1 MESAKALDP
10 KAERATAGGDPP
22 AEPGLLESTGALWH
36 ELRGALHDQ
45 LRLAVLET
53 KLAGT
58 SLAVMLAAGVMVALL
73 LVTAWLGLVG
83 AGVLWLIGMGV
94 AASMAMLMAVAASVV
109 FALALCF
116 LIRRQSRH
124 LQFPATLRSLRPVPA
139 ELHTP
144 EQS

>member
-1 MESAKALDP
+1 MESAKAPEP
-10 KAERATAGGDPP
+10 KGERAATGELP
-22 AEPGLLESTGALWH
+22 AASGLLGDASALWH

-45 LRLAVLET
+45 LQLAVLEA

-58 SLAVMLAAGVMVALL
+58 SLATMVAAGVMVALL

-94 AASMAMLMAVAASVV
+94 AASIAMLMVVAASVV
-109 FALALCF
+109 FALALCY

-124 LQFPATLRSLRPVPA
+124 LQFPATLRSLRPMP
-139 ELHTP
+139 TP
-144 EQS
+144 DRSS